1 MSLTEK
7 PDVVMVD
14 SSKHTSIDVEMKSG
28 GIETLHNDEGVKV
41 LATYDGDL
49 SWEPAE
55 EKRLVRKIDRSV
67 LVILCLT
74 YGLQWYDKGMLS
86 QAVSHL

>member
-7 PDVVMVD
+7 PDAVTAD
-14 SSKHTSIDVEMKSG
+14 SSKHTSVDMERKSEE
-28 GIETLHNDEGVKV
+28 IETLHNDEGVKV

-49 SWEPAE
+49 SWVPAE

-67 LVILCLT
+67 FQVILCLT
-74 YGLQWYDKGMLS
+74 
-86 QAVSHL
+86 